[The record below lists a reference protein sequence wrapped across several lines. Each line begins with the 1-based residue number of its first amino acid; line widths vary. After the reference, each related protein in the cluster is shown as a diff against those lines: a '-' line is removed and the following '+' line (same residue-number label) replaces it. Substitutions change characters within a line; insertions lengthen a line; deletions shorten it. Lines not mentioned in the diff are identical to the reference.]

1 MRTMWLAIGLGT
13 VLAVVL
19 VPVSARAG
27 VYSDDLA
34 KCFVNSTTTGDRNG
48 LVRWMFTAAASH
60 PAVNSIVMVSDAQR
74 RESDKYMARLSE
86 RLMFDA
92 CKKETEQAVKYEG
105 QLALQTGFQVLGQVA
120 GRELF
125 SDPSVSKAMGNLN
138 SYLNREKM
146 ESLLGTTLPAR

>member
-1 MRTMWLAIGLGT
+1 MRNRLLAMGSM
-13 VLAVVL
+13 LAAML
-19 VPVSARAG
+19 CHASAIAG

-34 KCFVNSTTTGDRNG
+34 KCFVRSTTTGDRNG
-48 LVRWMFTAAASH
+48 LVRWMFTSAASH
-60 PAVNSIVMVSDAQR
+60 PAVNSIVTVSDAQR
-74 RESDKYMARLSE
+74 RESDKSMARLSE
-86 RLMFDA
+86 RLLFDA

-105 QLALQTGFQVLGQVA
+105 QLALQSGFQTLGQVA

>member
-1 MRTMWLAIGLGT
+1 MRHTWLAMGIGT
-13 VLAVVL
+13 VLAAISF
-19 VPVSARAG
+19 PVSVPAG

-34 KCFVNSTTTGDRNG
+34 KCFVSSTTTGDRNG

-60 PAVNSIVMVSDAQR
+60 PAVNSIVTVTDVQR

-86 RLMFDA
+86 RLMFET

-125 SDPSVSKAMGNLN
+125 SDPSVAKAMGNLN
-138 SYLNREKM
+138 SYPSREKM

>member
-1 MRTMWLAIGLGT
+1 MRPALLAMGSVCAA
-13 VLAVVL
+13 VLFPA
-19 VPVSARAG
+19 SAIAG

-34 KCFVNSTTTGDRNG
+34 KCFVSSTTVGDRNG
-48 LVRWMFTAAASH
+48 LVRWMFTSAASH
-60 PAVNSIVMVSDAQR
+60 PAVDSIVTVSDAQR

-86 RLMFDA
+86 RLLFDA

-105 QLALQTGFQVLGQVA
+105 QLALQSGFQVLGQVA

-138 SYLNREKM
+138 SYLNKEKI
-146 ESLLGTTLPAR
+146 ERLLGTPLNAR

>member
-1 MRTMWLAIGLGT
+1 MRKQWIGIIGGSLFATALFVG
-13 VLAVVL
+13 
-19 VPVSARAG
+19 SATAG

-48 LVRWMFTAAASH
+48 LVRWMFTSAASH
-60 PAVNSIVMVSDAQR
+60 PAVSSIVTVSEAQHR
-74 RESDKYMARLSE
+74 DSDKYMARLSE
-86 RLMFDA
+86 RLLFEA

-125 SDPSVSKAMGNLN
+125 ADPSVSKAMSNLN
-138 SYLNREKM
+138 SYINKEKM
-146 ESLLGTTLPAR
+146 DGLLGSAQHAK